1 MLLIVAGLLL
11 GSFVRL
17 MRVDRGFEVQNIL
30 TAQLSPS
37 GPRYDDDVKRKI
49 LYHDIAAKLASEPG
63 VVSAGLISVL
73 PLNGQLWADAIS
85 VPGDTRPVLE
95 RPIAAY
101 RPVTPDY
108 FRTMSIRLIA
118 GRTIAETDQP
128 RKVAIISQHTAEA
141 VWPHQDPIG
150 KQFRRGDPHEPLL
163 EIIGVVAD
171 VRATTLQDA
180 PGLMVYVPYWDRVPW
195 SVQIAARSA
204 GDPVALAGAIRD
216 AVWSVDSQL
225 PASNIETM
233 EQIQSKSLS
242 ERRFQIALLALFAGS
257 ALLLA
262 ALGIYGVLAF
272 SVARRTNEIGIRMAL
287 GAQQSSIVSMVMRRG
302 LVPVAFGLAVGVA
315 GALALGKLLSGL
327 LFAISPYD
335 WRTILAVIA
344 LTTICAL
351 AACWLP
357 ARRATQVDPLVALRY
372 E

>member
-1 MLLIVAGLLL
+1 
-11 GSFVRL
+11 
-17 MRVDRGFEVQNIL
+17 
-30 TAQLSPS
+30 
-37 GPRYDDDVKRKI
+37 
-49 LYHDIAAKLASEPG
+49 
-63 VVSAGLISVL
+63 
-73 PLNGQLWADAIS
+73 
-85 VPGDTRPVLE
+85 
-95 RPIAAY
+95 
-101 RPVTPDY
+101 
-108 FRTMSIRLIA
+108 MSIRLIA

>member
-1 MLLIVAGLLL
+1 
-11 GSFVRL
+11 
-17 MRVDRGFEVQNIL
+17 
-30 TAQLSPS
+30 
-37 GPRYDDDVKRKI
+37 
-49 LYHDIAAKLASEPG
+49 
-63 VVSAGLISVL
+63 
-73 PLNGQLWADAIS
+73 
-85 VPGDTRPVLE
+85 
-95 RPIAAY
+95 
-101 RPVTPDY
+101 
-108 FRTMSIRLIA
+108 
-118 GRTIAETDQP
+118 
-128 RKVAIISQHTAEA
+128 
-141 VWPHQDPIG
+141 
-150 KQFRRGDPHEPLL
+150 
-163 EIIGVVAD
+163 
-171 VRATTLQDA
+171 
-180 PGLMVYVPYWDRVPW
+180 
-195 SVQIAARSA
+195 
-204 GDPVALAGAIRD
+204 
-216 AVWSVDSQL
+216 VDSQL